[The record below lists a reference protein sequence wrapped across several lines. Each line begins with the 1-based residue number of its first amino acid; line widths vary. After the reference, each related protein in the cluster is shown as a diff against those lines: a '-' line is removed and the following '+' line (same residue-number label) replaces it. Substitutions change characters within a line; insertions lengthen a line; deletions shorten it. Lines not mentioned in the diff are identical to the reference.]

1 MSEEKNKFSWDLSG
15 STLSFNDA
23 YKTPLTLEESLNNIS
38 FRLDIN
44 GNLEVSNEYGE
55 VWNSTLTANKLLSLL
70 DINSIDITNW
80 DTAYGWGDHST
91 EGYITGYTETDP
103 VFLASPAGSITDTD
117 KTNWN
122 TAYEWG
128 DHSIAN
134 YAVLTGGKLN
144 PNVLPSL
151 AITETFVVVDQAAML
166 ALTAERGDVAIRTD
180 INKTFI
186 LSTDSP
192 TTLPDWKEILTPAGG
207 VTSVQVSV
215 PIGLV
220 VNTQP
225 ITSTG
230 TIEVGY
236 ASGYSIPTSIK
247 QSEWDKAYQSLD
259 TQFSENITSRD
270 RFLVESFDVVD
281 LLTFSSEDL
290 TPASFS
296 YTKSLSALEQF
307 SPGSN
312 TYNIDLVISFTTDE
326 PIEGIFG
333 TLYLLND
340 DVNIGGIDFGFYN
353 IAAGNNTLEQELTVY
368 LSENPTEF
376 DAINIQFFDERV
388 FSSIVVKKLTDSPS
402 LYKAISSDILSSKAP
417 IDSPQFT
424 GTVYGITA
432 GMVGLG
438 NVTNESKA
446 TMFTSPTFTG
456 IARVPAI
463 LEKVNVSTGAA
474 NSIPDIDLDTA
485 AVWLFTGAS
494 TANWTLN
501 FRASFFTSMNTR
513 LATGQSATV
522 SVLAT
527 NTGTAYRPTGFQV
540 DGSNVTVRWQG
551 GTAPSAGNVNSIDVY
566 TFTIVK
572 TASSTYTVL
581 GSQTRF
587 A

>member
-1 MSEEKNKFSWDLSG
+1 MPINFPNNPTTNQIYTYNNQTYVWDNYKWVIQTSFVGPIFSNFIFGTLANNDLIAYNS
-15 STLSFNDA
+15 STLLWEN
-23 YKTPLTLEESLNNIS
+23 KTLAN
-38 FRLDIN
+38 LD
-44 GNLEVSNEYGE
+44 L
-55 VWNSTLTANKLLSLL
+55 LTATTAT
-70 DINSIDITNW
+70 SIYQPI
-80 DTAYGWGDHST
+80 G
-91 EGYITGYTETDP
+91 
-103 VFLASPAGSITDTD
+103 
-117 KTNWN
+117 
-122 TAYEWG
+122 
-128 DHSIAN
+128 N
-134 YAVLTGGKLN
+134 YPTLTGGKLN

-151 AITETFVVVDQAAML
+151 AITETFVVDSEAAML
-166 ALTAERGDVAIRTD
+166 ALTAERGDVAIRSD

-186 LSTDSP
+186 LSTDNP

-215 PIGLV
+215 PNGLV

-225 ITSTG
+225 VTSTG

-281 LLTFSSEDL
+281 LLTFSSADL
-290 TPASFS
+290 TPAAFS
-296 YTKSLSALEQF
+296 YTKSLSAPEQF

-312 TYNIDLVISFTTDE
+312 TYNIDLVISFTAAE

-340 DVNIGGIDFGFYN
+340 GVDIGGIDFGFYN

-368 LSENPTEF
+368 LFENPTEF
-376 DAINIQFFDERV
+376 DTINIQFFDERV
-388 FSSIVVKKLTDSPS
+388 FSSIVVKKLADSPS
-402 LYKAISSDILSSKAP
+402 LYKAISSDVLSSKAP
-417 IDSPQFT
+417 LDSPQFT

-446 TMFTSPTFTG
+446 TMFQNPTFTLVTRVSG
-456 IARVPAI
+456 IV
-463 LEKVNVSTGAA
+463 ETVSVRAF
-474 NSIPDIDLDTA
+474 SIATTQLIELDTA
-485 AVWLFTGAS
+485 GVWFYTVA
-494 TANWTLN
+494 ANNDWTFN
-501 FRASFFTSMNTR
+501 FRASSFSTLNTR
-513 LATGQSATV
+513 LLVGQSATI
-522 SVLAT
+522 SVLVT
-527 NTGTAYRPTGFQV
+527 IGSTARRATGFQV

-551 GTAPSAGNVNSIDVY
+551 GTAPTAGNANSIDVY
-566 TFTIVK
+566 TFTILK
-572 TASSTYTVL
+572 TASATFTVL
-581 GSQTRF
+581 GSLTRF